1 MLVTP
6 PPPAKTLAS
15 SPLAAK
21 RASNVMQRKSTKT
34 PLESLLAE
42 QGGKR
47 AVQIVEFARK
57 QWQSY
62 KSGLGTWRENRR
74 RYEQEAAD
82 VFKWRERGDLDEDDK
97 PKIFKIENDSLNVI
111 GGLAEFASAQ
121 AEQDLFGGEPWFAA
135 LPVGKSDPAL
145 AESMQKHLQWKHRD
159 GRLVTKY
166 SQATTRATCLG
177 ESFTLTTYDIDVDSY
192 EKEINALAVNGKPV
206 MVDGAYVTSNE
217 QADLLTEAGRLKI
230 PKNGVASWVTA
241 YQSTTEVR
249 SQGTETQVLKYTDL
263 AFREDAPELHL
274 RHTNFYHEVEMSALE
289 AMRRFK
295 LSKKDAVQLASLAEI
310 RVTEKDQPDETDAKP
325 DSQYHSTEE
334 EQYGTEEDEQKLNAR
349 VRLVMGYLRI
359 DPSGKGASSDIV
371 IAFTPDDGDSRLW
384 FANYLANVSPKGKLP
399 VEVHVWEP
407 VPDRLYG
414 RGFFAKYSNVQMQV
428 DNLWNQ
434 VAYKNR
440 MHSNP
445 VTGFN
450 PDNLQSDEDEPDP
463 KLYPGRTFKPKV
475 GKTIEDVWSFL
486 KMPDLDERS
495 MELMQIGIQMAQLRS
510 GITSASQ
517 GDMSSVPENN
527 TATGIRQ
534 LMSRAAVLLKKP
546 IRGLRRSFSRA
557 FAYDVKLTY
566 ANFDRDEAFVWGEGE
581 HTELI
586 TLKAEQVA
594 DLDIDVRMLLTQ
606 EQNQTKLES
615 AQVAMTAMQSYLQA
629 LEPDKAGL
637 RPLVLQ
643 IIKALE
649 FDQADEIVRQPIVSI
664 ESMLPLLPP
673 EEQNRL
679 LLALQS
685 AQQAQ
690 TLQPQVNANPQA
702 PVTP

>member
-1 MLVTP
+1 V
-6 PPPAKTLAS
+6 
-15 SPLAAK
+15 
-21 RASNVMQRKSTKT
+21 N
-34 PLESLLAE
+34 
-42 QGGKR
+42 
-47 AVQIVEFARK
+47 
-57 QWQSY
+57 Y
-62 KSGLGTWRENRR
+62 KAGLSQFRENRR

-82 VFKWRERGDLDEDDK
+82 VFKWRERGDTDEDGK
-97 PKIFKIENDSLNVI
+97 PRIFKLENDSLNVI

-135 LPVGKSDPAL
+135 IPVGRNDPEL
-145 AESMQKHLQWKHRD
+145 AENMQKHLQWMHRD
-159 GRLVTKY
+159 GRLVTRY
-166 SQATTRATCLG
+166 SQAVTRAACLG
-177 ESFTLTTYDIDVDSY
+177 ESFTNTTYDIDIDSY
-192 EKEINALAVNGKPV
+192 EGEIQALHINGKPLLLN
-206 MVDGAYVTSNE
+206 GANITSPE
-217 QADLLTEAGRLKI
+217 QAKQAEADGTLKI
-230 PKNGVASWVTA
+230 PRGAKLTWGTA
-241 YQSTTEVR
+241 FQQIDEVR
-249 SQGTETQVLKYTDL
+249 SQGTETTVLKYTDI

-295 LSKKDAVQLASLAEI
+295 LSKLDAIKLASIAEI
-310 RVTEKDQPDETDAKP
+310 RITEKDEPEETDAKP
-325 DSQYHSTEE
+325 DSQDHQNDEVQYGSEE
-334 EQYGTEEDEQKLNAR
+334 EEMKLNSR
-349 VRLVMGYLRI
+349 VRLIIGYMRI
-359 DPSGKGASSDIV
+359 DPFGRGKSSDV
-371 IAFTPDDGDSRLW
+371 MVCFTPDDGDSRLW
-384 FANYLANVSPKGKLP
+384 AANYLANISPKGKLP

-414 RGFFAKYSNVQMQV
+414 RGFFAKYRNVQLQV

-434 VAYKNR
+434 VGYRNR
-440 MHSNP
+440 MHANP

-450 PDNLQSDEDEPDP
+450 PRNLQSEEDDADAT
-463 KLYPGRTFKPKV
+463 LHPGRSFKTKD
-475 GKTIEDVWSFL
+475 GKTIADVWSFL
-486 KMPDLDERS
+486 EMPDLDQRS

-517 GDMSSVPENN
+517 GDMSAVPENN

-546 IRGLRRSFSRA
+546 IRGLRRSFSRD
-557 FAYDVKLTY
+557 FAYNVKLTY

-581 HTELI
+581 QTALL
-586 TLKAEQVA
+586 TLNSKQVK

-615 AQVAMTAMQSYLQA
+615 AQVAMTAMGDYLAA
-629 LEPDKAGL
+629 LEPDKASL

-649 FDQADEIVRQPIVSI
+649 FDQADEIVREPIITI
-664 ESMLPLLPP
+664 EAMLPLLPP
-673 EEQNRL
+673 EEQTRL
-679 LLALQS
+679 ISALQS

-690 TLQPQVNANPQA
+690 TLQPQPTATPQA